1 MSVPLDQR
9 QQQVEGFGSE
19 RYSLAITQ
27 QEVFRLI
34 QAKRAKFVDVSWLL
48 VHRRFATPSIK
59 GSATRARKYPE
70 SPCHEVPK
78 GNHQEPSLSRV
89 RKTQRPAGDP

>member
-1 MSVPLDQR
+1 MSMPLDQR
-9 QQQVEGFGSE
+9 EQQVECFGSE
-19 RYSLAITQ
+19 RDGLAIAKQ
-27 QEVFRLI
+27 QVFRRI
-34 QAKRAKFVDVSWLL
+34 EAEGAEFVDVSWLL

-59 GSATRARKYPE
+59 GSATPARKYPE

>member
-9 QQQVEGFGSE
+9 EQQVEGFGSE
-19 RYSLAITQ
+19 RDGRAIAQ
-27 QEVFRLI
+27 QKVFRRI
-34 QAKRAKFVDVSWLL
+34 QAEGAEFVDVPWLL
-48 VHRRFATPSIK
+48 VHHRFATPSTK
-59 GSATRARKYPE
+59 GSATPARKYPE

-89 RKTQRPAGDP
+89 LKTQRPAGDP